1 MNDNVKEWF
10 GSRLKMKRWWI
21 LTLIGTCLIAYGF
34 AKVMST
40 EISDLKE
47 VLIAILAFVG
57 GFVSVT
63 ISFFMA
69 ERTLLKAIAE
79 STATSTRTVNLKK
92 LLYDKRMLDKNIKI
106 AVIGGGAGLANLLK
120 GLKFFSN
127 NITAI
132 VSVMSNGNS
141 EEIMTRDFGILPPS
155 DLRQSLIALS
165 SSEQKMQDIMEYKFK
180 KGSLAGQN
188 FGNLLLAAMN
198 DICNQNFAQAIQDTS
213 EVLSVTGKV
222 LPVTLNKVKLGAILR
237 DGTRVLGEN
246 DIVNKVVEKEIPI
259 EKVFLQP
266 ERCEPAPEVIRS
278 IKEADLIIIGPG
290 SLYTGIIPSLLIK
303 EISDEVK
310 KSKAIKIFVSNIM
323 SERGQTDNYKV
334 SDLINAIHEHIGK
347 GVMQYCLANDSN
359 IMPEYVRRYNK
370 EGSDVLEVDKNEIRN
385 TGVELIV
392 EDYAKTDEKG
402 YIRHDSDKLAK
413 SIMKIVCDNLDIAA
427 DKKALEVYMIKS
439 KLKSME
445 KRNKKK
451 SILFRDVKVISTT
464 KKKRTKT
471 SNNIPIV
478 GQKK

>member
-266 ERCEPAPEVIRS
+266 E
-278 IKEADLIIIGPG
+278 
-290 SLYTGIIPSLLIK
+290 
-303 EISDEVK
+303 
-310 KSKAIKIFVSNIM
+310 
-323 SERGQTDNYKV
+323 
-334 SDLINAIHEHIGK
+334 
-347 GVMQYCLANDSN
+347 
-359 IMPEYVRRYNK
+359 
-370 EGSDVLEVDKNEIRN
+370 
-385 TGVELIV
+385 
-392 EDYAKTDEKG
+392 
-402 YIRHDSDKLAK
+402 
-413 SIMKIVCDNLDIAA
+413 
-427 DKKALEVYMIKS
+427 
-439 KLKSME
+439 
-445 KRNKKK
+445 
-451 SILFRDVKVISTT
+451 
-464 KKKRTKT
+464 
-471 SNNIPIV
+471 
-478 GQKK
+478 